1 MSSFNKNTSH
11 DSNYKIKV
19 VTLDSKDAFTSLTG
33 AEDCTWTNYL
43 PEPLKITRTTE
54 IYLESIY
61 IGGYKINACDT
72 SITGDHR
79 YAWNKTAIPAAS
91 GTDRDGHVYYF
102 CLDIPQFEIKNGA
115 AEHSNQPYNASGV
128 VSDMSGYMHN
138 RFCLCQEPALVG
150 STVPADITEL
160 SPFKVEYKPFILGH
174 LSKTSVFVSKIEPK
188 IIDKIKINITDQDGR
203 TIWTIRGEGAAGNP
217 CDRSRRIFMQFL
229 FVEKRN

>member
-91 GTDRDGHVYYF
+91 GTDGDGHVYYF
-102 CLDIPQFEIKNGA
+102 CLDIPQFDIKNGA
-115 AEHSNQPYNASGV
+115 AEHSNQPYSQQN
-128 VSDMSGYMHN
+128 SDITGYMAGKL
-138 RFCLCQEPALVG
+138 CLCQEPALVA
-150 STVPADITEL
+150 SNVPILGER
-160 SPFKVEYKPFILGH
+160 SPLKVEYKPFILGH

-188 IIDKIKINITDQDGR
+188 IIDNIKINITDQDGR
-203 TIWTIRGEGAAGNP
+203 TIWTVRGEGAAGNP